1 MYKSFN
7 LHPKQRVQSNNSS
20 KSFPNAEVGSEEW
33 FRARRDANGVPALTQ
48 EDIMQLRESEAAK
61 EGLKLLKQLHA
72 KLVDKIRGG
81 DE

>member
-7 LHPKQRVQSNNSS
+7 LHPKREAQSSNLS
-20 KSFPNAEVGSEEW
+20 KSFQTAEVGSPEW
-33 FRARRDANGVPALTQ
+33 FQARRDANGVPALTQ